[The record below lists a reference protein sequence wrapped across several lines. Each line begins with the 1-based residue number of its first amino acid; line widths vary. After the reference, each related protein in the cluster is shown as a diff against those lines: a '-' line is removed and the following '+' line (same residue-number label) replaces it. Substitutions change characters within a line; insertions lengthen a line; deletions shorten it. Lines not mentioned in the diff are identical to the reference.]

1 MSVLRSAI
9 LSVAN
14 APLIKRV
21 ATGGAGRTVALRFV
35 AGETL
40 DDGLRVMRELAG
52 SGMAISLDYLGENV
66 TSKEEAESAT
76 SVYQEAIRRIGQA
89 GCDANVSVKLTQ
101 LGLDLDEA
109 LAFANALRLA
119 ELVAS
124 ANSNLTLDMEDHN
137 YTDRTI
143 DTCLRLH
150 AEHPGRVGVALQ
162 TYLYRSPAD
171 LERLLDVPV
180 RLCKGAYKEDPGIA
194 YPSKNDVDRAYA
206 TMTTRLL
213 RDGRYPM
220 IATHDDRLI
229 RHTVRQAEGLG
240 RSRDSF
246 EFQMLYG
253 IRRDLQRSLRS
264 DGYRVRIYVPFGSHW
279 YPYLVRRLA
288 ERPANVA
295 FFVSQ
300 IGRK

>member
-1 MSVLRSAI
+1 MSVLRSTI
-9 LSVAN
+9 LTVAN
-14 APLIKRV
+14 ASFVKRV

-40 DDGLRVMRELAG
+40 DDGMRVMRDLAQ
-52 SGMAISLDYLGENV
+52 SGLSVSLDHLGENV

-76 SVYQEAIRRIGQA
+76 SVYREAIRRIGEAAQ
-89 GCDANVSVKLTQ
+89 DANVSVKLTQ

-109 LAFANALRLA
+109 LAFSNASELT

-124 ANSNLTLDMEDHN
+124 AGSSLTLDMEDHN

-150 AEHPGRVGVALQ
+150 AQHPGCVGIAIQ

-180 RLCKGAYKEDPGIA
+180 RLCKGAYKEDPAIA
-194 YPSKNDVDRAYA
+194 YPAKEDVDRAYA
-206 TMTTRLL
+206 SMTNRLL
-213 RDGRYPM
+213 QGGRYPM

-229 RHTVRQAEGLG
+229 RHTVRQAERLG
-240 RSRDSF
+240 RSKETF

-253 IRRDLQRSLRS
+253 IRRDLQRSLRA
-264 DGYRVRIYVPFGSHW
+264 DGYRVRVYVPFGSHW

-295 FFVSQ
+295 FFLSQ
-300 IGRK
+300 VGRK